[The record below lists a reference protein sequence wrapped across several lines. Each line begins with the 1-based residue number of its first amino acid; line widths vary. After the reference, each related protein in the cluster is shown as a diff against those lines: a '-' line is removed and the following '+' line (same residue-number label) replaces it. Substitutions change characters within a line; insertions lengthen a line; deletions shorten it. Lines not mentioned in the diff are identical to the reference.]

1 MREKDILLIKDL
13 AAFEKLI
20 NRDGRPY
27 DIDLM
32 VMPGTLEDKH
42 KNVDPEKG
50 IPALRRQFNLIY
62 LLLDGEHEVQ
72 LGADRRMLKPNPGAG
87 PGQAFLVIVPENT
100 VYASAHIHA
109 CKGYC
114 IHFRTE
120 FLGPLLNGALGTE
133 FPYFDLEAEHIIN
146 VSEAESV
153 LLQQAFRDIISEY
166 ERFTH
171 EKDHVLRNFIHI
183 LLLRVREIHRP
194 HANRIREAA
203 TRSTVLANHFKHL
216 VERRFIEERSV
227 ARYAEM
233 LYITPKHLSD
243 VVKEVL
249 GRTPR
254 EVIDNLLLLEA
265 KVLLRSTDK
274 TVSRIAHELRFT
286 DQSHFGKF
294 VKQHTGLS
302 PAALRAKL

>member
-20 NRDGRPY
+20 NKDGRPY

-42 KNVDPEKG
+42 KNVDPELG

-62 LLLDGEHEVQ
+62 LLLDGEHDVQ
-72 LGADRRMLKPNPGAG
+72 LGAERRWLKPND
-87 PGQAFLVIVPENT
+87 LVIVPESM
-100 VYASAHIHA
+100 VYASAHIRA

-120 FLGPLLNGALGTE
+120 FMRAAVHTPLASE
-133 FPYFDLEAEHIIN
+133 FPFLDPEAEHIVN
-146 VSEAESV
+146 VTDEERA
-153 LLQQAFRDIISEY
+153 LLERTFRDIIDEHG
-166 ERFTH
+166 RAQQ
-171 EKDHVLRNFIHI
+171 EKDHVLRDLLHI

-194 HANRIREAA
+194 HAQRLRESA
-203 TRSTVLANHFKHL
+203 TRGAVIAAHFKRL
-216 VERRFIEERSV
+216 VEQHFITERSV

-233 LYITPKHLSD
+233 LYITPKHLAD
-243 VVKEVL
+243 VVKRET

-254 EVIDNLLLLEA
+254 EVIDNTLLLEA
-265 KVLLRSTDK
+265 KVLLGSTDH
-274 TVSRIAHELRFT
+274 TASRIAHELRFT
-286 DQSHFGKF
+286 DQSHFGRF
-294 VKQHTGLS
+294 IKQHTGLS

>member
-42 KNVDPEKG
+42 RNVDPEKG

-62 LLLDGEHEVQ
+62 LLLSGEHDVQ
-72 LGADRRMLKPNPGAG
+72 LGADRRMLKPG
-87 PGQAFLVIVPENT
+87 PGKDQAFLVIVPENT
-100 VYASAHIHA
+100 VYASAHIHE

-114 IHFRTE
+114 VHFRTE
-120 FLGPLLNGALGTE
+120 FVQPLLGAALSTE

-146 VSEAESV
+146 VSDEESA
-153 LLQQAFRDIISEY
+153 LLQQAFRDIIGEH
-166 ERFTH
+166 ERYTQ
-171 EKDHVLRNFIHI
+171 EKDPVLRNFIHI

-194 HANRIREAA
+194 HAKRLRETA
-203 TRSTVLANHFKHL
+203 TRSTIIANHFKHL
-216 VERRFIEERSV
+216 VEQRFIEERSV

-233 LYITPKHLSD
+233 LYITPKHLTD

-254 EVIDNLLLLEA
+254 EVIESLLLLEA

-274 TVSRIAHELRFT
+274 TMTQIAQELRFA

-294 VKQHTGLS
+294 IKQHTGHS
-302 PAALRAKL
+302 PAALRTKL